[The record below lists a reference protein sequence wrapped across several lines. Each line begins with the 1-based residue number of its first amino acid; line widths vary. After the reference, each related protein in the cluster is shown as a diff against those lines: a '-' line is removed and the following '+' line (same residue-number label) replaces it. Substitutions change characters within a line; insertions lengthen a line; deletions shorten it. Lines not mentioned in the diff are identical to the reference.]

1 MSNNKGYI
9 LLPRS
14 LMEQEWYGN
23 QSCRLLALHLLQVA
37 SYKATEHPVLGDLP
51 AGSYVTTY
59 RELAADIE
67 RDTKTIQRCVSRMV
81 ESGFIAITPYQK
93 CLVIQVVWTD
103 FVELRDCG
111 DATIPATK
119 VATTPATKSNATKCS
134 VSVSYNDSTS
144 DPATTP
150 ATKVATDI
158 ATNINKDKLNI
169 IKTHTK
175 SIYNPGS
182 NKNAPAREAHTH
194 TRLSA
199 DAQLLSEWIAKNYPE
214 IDSMERPLRQEQ
226 REHLVSFYEKEKLKQ
241 IIADFV
247 SKGGPAKHL
256 SAFSGIMSF
265 IRNEFPARS
274 EKQYTYEE
282 MCTQMTRYGIKQS
295 EFTMVEVGGR
305 KMWKRLN

>member
-1 MSNNKGYI
+1 M
-9 LLPRS
+9 
-14 LMEQEWYGN
+14 
-23 QSCRLLALHLLQVA
+23 A
-37 SYKATEHPVLGDLP
+37 
-51 AGSYVTTY
+51 
-59 RELAADIE
+59 
-67 RDTKTIQRCVSRMV
+67 
-81 ESGFIAITPYQK
+81 ESGFLEVAPMAK
-93 CLVIQVVWTD
+93 CIVIQVVWSD
-103 FVELRDCG
+103 FVELRDCC
-111 DATIPATK
+111 DATKVATNPATKGATNSTAAKDSVSASCDDSAIDPATK
-119 VATTPATKSNATKCS
+119 VATNP
-134 VSVSYNDSTS
+134 
-144 DPATTP
+144 
-150 ATKVATDI
+150 ATDI
-158 ATNINKDKLNI
+158 ATNINKDKINI
-169 IKTHTK
+169 TNTHTK
-175 SIYNPGS
+175 SIYNPGKIKS
-182 NKNAPAREAHTH
+182 APAREAHTH

-305 KMWKRLN
+305 KMWKRLS